1 MTEIAF
7 VVKGTAI
14 PKARPRLTKRGI
26 AYTPSKTKEFEN
38 YVKMVASQYAT
49 KELLEGAL
57 EIELHFYFQRPK
69 SLPKKVVHHTKRP
82 DCDNTSKAILDS
94 LEGIIYKNDSQVV
107 SLWATKQYGT
117 PRVEVKISDDVWT
130 ADLKTERFEV

>member
-69 SLPKKVVHHTKRP
+69 SLPKNVVHHTKRP